1 MPATFHRTSGPAGT
15 THISVEHLT
24 YAVPDGTEIISD
36 VSCVFPRKRIGLVG
50 DNGVGKTTLLRIIL
64 GRLAPTKGKVI
75 VDGTVGYLPQDLKVP
90 GDATVADVLNV
101 RGKIDALDRL
111 DRGDA
116 DPGGTLLGIVGDD
129 WDLREE
135 VPRLLR
141 SFGLDL
147 PLDRP
152 GLALSGGELVRLHM
166 VGLIVN
172 RYDFLFLDEPT
183 NNLDAESR
191 QALYRFLET
200 ADVGVLAV
208 SHDRDLLGRMDA
220 IVEMFRDELR
230 AYGGNF
236 AFYQEQ
242 KRVHAAALDRLIVT
256 KAGEVEQA
264 EEAARKATARNAKR
278 ARVGK
283 RHAVKANLPA
293 IVMGAMKNAAE
304 AHAGKSRLVH
314 ERVLGERE
322 AELEVLRERRRPDNA
337 IKLELPKTKVP
348 TDKIV
353 FALQEVSFG
362 YSGGPDLFSG
372 LSYTMMGPERLVL
385 RGRNGSGKT
394 TLARIIRG
402 DLAPMSG
409 TATLGVRSV
418 GYLDQLTRSLPD
430 DHSVLEIVREVH
442 PGMPEGEVRIYLARL
457 KFHRDAV
464 HKRVDVLSG
473 GERIRLAL
481 AREFL
486 KADSPRLLILDEPTN
501 NLDLNSIER
510 LESALA
516 CYEGALVAISHD
528 ESFLRA
534 IGITSEI
541 TLG

>member
-1 MPATFHRTSGPAGT
+1 MPATGTS
-15 THISVEHLT
+15 HISVEHVT
-24 YAVPDGTEIISD
+24 FAVPDGTEIISD
-36 VSCVFPRKRIGLVG
+36 VSCVFARKRIGLVG
-50 DNGVGKTTLLRIIL
+50 DNGVGKTTLLKLLL
-64 GRLAPTKGKVI
+64 GRLKPTKGRI
-75 VDGTVGYLPQDLKVP
+75 TVDGTLGYLPQDLQVP
-90 GDATVADVLNV
+90 GNATVADVLNV
-101 RGKIDALDRL
+101 REKIEALDRL

-116 DPGGTLLGIVGDD
+116 DPAGTLQGIVGDD
-129 WDLREE
+129 WNLRDQVE
-135 VPRLLR
+135 RLLR

-152 GLALSGGELVRLHM
+152 GLALSGGELVRLHL

-172 RYDFLFLDEPT
+172 RYNFLVLDEPT
-183 NNLDAESR
+183 NNLDVESR
-191 QALYRFLET
+191 QALYRFIET
-200 ADVGVLAV
+200 ANVGVVAV
-208 SHDRDLLGRMDA
+208 SHDRALLGRMDE

-230 AYGGNF
+230 VYGGNY
-236 AFYQEQ
+236 AFYREQ
-242 KRVHAAALDRLIVT
+242 RHVHAEALERLIVT
-256 KAGEVEQA
+256 KAGEVEA
-264 EEAARKATARNAKR
+264 AHETARKATERNAKR

-283 RHAVKANLPA
+283 KHAVKANLPA

-322 AELEVLRERRRPDNA
+322 DELRALRERRRPDNA

-348 TDKIV
+348 ADKVV
-353 FALQEVSFG
+353 FALKGVSFR
-362 YSGGPDLFSG
+362 YPGGPELFPA

-402 DLAPMSG
+402 ELAPASG
-409 TATLGVRSV
+409 TASVGVKSV
-418 GYLDQLTRSLPD
+418 GYLDQLTRSLPENR
-430 DHSVLEIVREVH
+430 SVLEIVREVA
-442 PGMPEGEVRIYLARL
+442 PEIPEGHVRIYLARL

-464 HKRVDVLSG
+464 HKRVEVLSG

-486 KADSPRLLILDEPTN
+486 KTDPPRLLILDEPTN

-510 LESALA
+510 LESALS

-534 IGITSEI
+534 IGIMSEI